1 MVATPPFRSQTLT
14 HLPRPTNLVNLLV
27 KDDPGWSRPNA
38 VMLSRY
44 SASAE

>member
-14 HLPRPTNLVNLLV
+14 HLPRPTNLLV